1 MGPPTVT
8 AEVVV
13 TDGHATGRL
22 HRTSLRLSWYAG
34 DSLAVHLLLLAQPDH
49 PALPR
54 GRWTL
59 LRDFLR
65 YSLSHPTGD
74 GDVRARP
81 DADGCGVVLDLLRDG
96 RTTTVRVPAAVVE
109 RFLDAT
115 EEHVAA
121 GEERSGEALDEL
133 LARLATA

>member
-1 MGPPTVT
+1 MALPTVT

-13 TDGHATGRL
+13 ADGHATGRQ
-22 HRTSLRLSWYAG
+22 HSTSLRLSWYAG
-34 DSLAVHLLLLAQPDH
+34 DPLAVHLLLMAQPDH
-49 PALPR
+49 PSLPR

-65 YSLSHPTGD
+65 YALTHPTGD

-81 DADGCGVVLDLLRDG
+81 DSDRLWVVLDLLRDG
-96 RTTTVRVPAAVVE
+96 RTTTVRVPAALVE

-115 EEHVAA
+115 ERLVPA